1 MSISPDKSLILNRIK
16 LHYNLA
22 SNADLAKFM
31 GVAPTTV
38 SSWYTRNTFDF
49 DLIFAKCVD
58 LDANWLLTGEGFALK
73 KTAIPPPVITPKTA
87 PTLPKTAAIPP
98 ATATPALAP
107 NQGIPLIPIEAMAG
121 FGTGDGQI
129 LEFECE
135 RFMVP
140 TFRGADYL
148 IQVRGASM
156 YPKYNSGD
164 IVACKKLTLNDLFFQ
179 WNKVYVLDTEQG
191 PIIKRVDIGKD
202 DDYILIVSDNESYKP
217 FQLHK
222 SKINAIAIV
231 MGVIRLE

>member
-1 MSISPDKSLILNRIK
+1 MGLSNDKSLILNRIK
-16 LHYNLA
+16 LHYNFA
-22 SNADLAKFM
+22 SNAEFASFI
-31 GVAPTTV
+31 GIAPNTL
-38 SSWYTRNTFDF
+38 SNWYTRNTVDY
-49 DLIFAKCVD
+49 DLLFTKCVG
-58 LDANWLLTGEGFALK
+58 LDTNWLLTGEGFALK
-73 KTAIPPPVITPKTA
+73 NTAKAPPV
-87 PTLPKTAAIPP
+87 IPP
-98 ATATPALAP
+98 ATATATTAP
-107 NQGIPLIPIEAMAG
+107 HQGIPLIPLDAMAG
-121 FGTGDGQI
+121 FGTGEAQM

-135 RFMVP
+135 RFVVP

-148 IQVRGASM
+148 IQVKGSSM

-202 DDYILIVSDNESYKP
+202 DDYILIVSDNVSYKP